1 MAEIQEKATPALVQR
16 ISSFVRPTVF
26 GDFRVISYNS
36 SGNFAFALTRGNFP
50 QANALVRI
58 QSPCLFGESFGVN
71 SCDCGD
77 QLTQALKLGS
87 EQPPFI
93 LIYLTYQ
100 EGRGL
105 GLFQKI
111 KAIEVE
117 ANQGVDM
124 VESFNLLGLPLD
136 LRDYRIA
143 AEIIRDINTDLP
155 IRLVTNNPKKVK
167 GLEADGIQ
175 ISERVPLLVSPPNE
189 ACKKYLLSKKNKM
202 GHILPQVD

>member
-1 MAEIQEKATPALVQR
+1 MADSQKEFRSTLVQR
-16 ISSFVRPTVF
+16 IADFVRPTVF
-26 GDFRVISYNS
+26 GEFRVISYNIN
-36 SGNFAFALTRGNFP
+36 GNFAFALTRGTFP
-50 QANALVRI
+50 HHNILVRI

-77 QLTQALKLGS
+77 QLTQALKIGS
-87 EQPPFI
+87 EQYPFV

-117 ANQGVDM
+117 ANEGVDM
-124 VESFNLLGLPLD
+124 VEAFNILDLPLD

-143 AEIIRDINTDLP
+143 SEIIRDINSDLP
-155 IRLVTNNPKKVK
+155 IRLMTNNPKKVE
-167 GLEADGIQ
+167 GLKADNIQ
-175 ISERVPLLVSPPNE
+175 IAEIVPLLISPQNE
-189 ACKKYLLSKKNKM
+189 ACQRYLSSKKNKM

>member
-1 MAEIQEKATPALVQR
+1 MAERQEEFRSTLVQR
-16 ISSFVRPTVF
+16 IANFVRPTVF
-26 GDFRVISYNS
+26 GDFKVISYNI
-36 SGNFAFALTRGNFP
+36 SGNFAFALTRGSFP
-50 QANALVRI
+50 QANTLVRI

-71 SCDCGD
+71 SCDCGE
-77 QLTQALKLGS
+77 QLTQALKIGS
-87 EQPPFI
+87 EQSPFI

-117 ANQGVDM
+117 ANEGVDM

-143 AEIIRDINTDLP
+143 AEIIRDINADLP
-155 IRLVTNNPKKVK
+155 IRLMTNNPKKVK
-167 GLEADGIQ
+167 GLKDDGIQ
-175 ISERVPLLVSPPNE
+175 IAEIVPLLVSPPNE
-189 ACKKYLLSKKNKM
+189 ACKRYLLSKKNKM